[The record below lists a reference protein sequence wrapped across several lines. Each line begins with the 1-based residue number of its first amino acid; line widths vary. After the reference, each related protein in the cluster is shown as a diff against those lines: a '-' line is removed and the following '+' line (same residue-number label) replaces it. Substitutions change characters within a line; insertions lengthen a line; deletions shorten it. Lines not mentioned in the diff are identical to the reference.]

1 LIDWLIDN
9 AVWLMLAA
17 NVFSLVVGYAF
28 GSARGRQSSEQH
40 ADRNAPLRVS
50 DPNNRPSDP
59 A

>member
-1 LIDWLIDN
+1 MIDWLIDN

-28 GSARGRQSSEQH
+28 GSTRGRQSGEQH
-40 ADRNAPLRVS
+40 ADQNVPLRVS